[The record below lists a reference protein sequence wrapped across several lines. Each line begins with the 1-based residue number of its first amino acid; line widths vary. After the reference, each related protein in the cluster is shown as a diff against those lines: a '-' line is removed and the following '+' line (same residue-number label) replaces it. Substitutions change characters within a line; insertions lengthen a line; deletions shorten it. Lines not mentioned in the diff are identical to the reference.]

1 MGMFTVTPTLEIY
14 PKARYAILK
23 AAFLSAFSSPQVLH
37 VNNPCVLLV
46 PLWLHFLQVCDV
58 QFSNILIT
66 LIPAKAALYVK
77 YSVNLKYGNPQ
88 SFLLN
93 FLPLPLPLTSFFSR
107 FRNPLSLPNTINE
120 SVSIARLTISLV
132 ILCMMS
138 FAILFS

>member
-77 YSVNLKYGNPQ
+77 YSVNLKYGNPET
-88 SFLLN
+88 FVLN
-93 FLPLPLPLTSFFSR
+93 FLPLLSFFSCFR
-107 FRNPLSLPNTINE
+107 FFFLFRNPLSLPNIINE
-120 SVSIARLTISLV
+120 PVSIARLT
-132 ILCMMS
+132 
-138 FAILFS
+138 

>member
-23 AAFLSAFSSPQVLH
+23 EAFLSAVSSPQVLH
-37 VNNPCVLLV
+37 TNNPCVLLV
-46 PLWLHFLQVCDV
+46 PRWLHFLQVCDV
-58 QFSNILIT
+58 QFSYILIT

-77 YSVNLKYGNPQ
+77 YSVNLKYGNPE

-93 FLPLPLPLTSFFSR
+93 FLPLPLPFFFSW

-132 ILCMMS
+132 ILCMTL
-138 FAILFS
+138 FTILFS